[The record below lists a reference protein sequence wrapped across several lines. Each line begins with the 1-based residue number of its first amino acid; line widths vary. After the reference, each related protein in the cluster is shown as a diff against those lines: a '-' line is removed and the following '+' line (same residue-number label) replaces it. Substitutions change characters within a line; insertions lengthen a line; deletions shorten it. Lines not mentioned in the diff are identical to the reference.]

1 MELLKHITL
10 SKTKLKNNCIETIIK
25 HIFFE
30 IKHESENT
38 YKIKNLVKSGF
49 KIIDETIINNIQ
61 KKEIFTII
69 EE

>member
-1 MELLKHITL
+1 MELL
-10 SKTKLKNNCIETIIK
+10 K

-30 IKHESENT
+30 IKNESENA
-38 YKIKNLVKSGF
+38 YKIKKLVNSGF
-49 KIIDETIINNIQ
+49 KIIDEIIINNIQ